1 MTGNTLSVVEGIQT
15 TLVLNLPENSVYGP
29 ISLVDNWRSRDGLL
43 RARAAELRRA
53 NIFSNELASLGGGG
67 GGGEHFFHDQ
77 KIIYF
82 IRKERENVQKESVDR
97 ISTHSVCSFFKLS
110 SK

>member
-53 NIFSNELASLGGGG
+53 NIFSNELASLGGGVG
-67 GGGEHFFHDQ
+67 VANISFT
-77 KIIYF
+77 
-82 IRKERENVQKESVDR
+82 IRKLSILLERNAKM
-97 ISTHSVCSFFKLS
+97 FKKRVWTAYPHILFVLFLN
-110 SK
+110 

>member
-53 NIFSNELASLGGGG
+53 NIFSNELASLGVGWGWRT
-67 GGGEHFFHDQ
+67 FLS
-77 KIIYF
+77 
-82 IRKERENVQKESVDR
+82 RSENYL
-97 ISTHSVCSFFKLS
+97 FY
-110 SK
+110 